1 MMNLRAVLITC
12 SAVSLVA
19 AHGVFWS
26 PLSRAQIAQNNGWE
40 SDTTS
45 IIAEPMPEVA
55 PNRPYPGGRP
65 WAEPGKSL
73 SNVGPCG
80 LKRYAQKTNFHQPGH
95 GWGVNVTA
103 TYQAGDVIDV
113 AWCVSDLADHGGL
126 YSYRVCTDDA
136 LVARFTD
143 PNHTPSDDE
152 MASLEVCFAAGI
164 LSCADVPGQD
174 CPVHPDCQSGWGCEN
189 STAWFN
195 CAGKD
200 AGRCAA
206 KGAPGKCNTHKGS
219 GHLLT
224 DKVKLPAGFRSNHTL
239 LGFRW
244 DCEDTP
250 QLWVQCADI
259 AIV

>member
-1 MMNLRAVLITC
+1 MLCTCDEDRVLPRAERSYVSHLRSPIQTLT
-12 SAVSLVA
+12 
-19 AHGVFWS
+19 AH
-26 PLSRAQIAQNNGWE
+26 PRAHVPCVIR
-40 SDTTS
+40 T
-45 IIAEPMPEVA
+45 I
-55 PNRPYPGGRP
+55 NR
-65 WAEPGKSL
+65 
-73 SNVGPCG
+73 
-80 LKRYAQKTNFHQPGH
+80 
-95 GWGVNVTA
+95 
-103 TYQAGDVIDV
+103 
-113 AWCVSDLADHGGL
+113 
-126 YSYRVCTDDA
+126 
-136 LVARFTD
+136 
-143 PNHTPSDDE
+143 
-152 MASLEVCFAAGI
+152 
-164 LSCADVPGQD
+164 
-174 CPVHPDCQSGWGCEN
+174 CEN

>member
-1 MMNLRAVLITC
+1 M
-12 SAVSLVA
+12 VA
-19 AHGVFWS
+19 KLAC
-26 PLSRAQIAQNNGWE
+26 PL
-40 SDTTS
+40 T
-45 IIAEPMPEVA
+45 PP
-55 PNRPYPGGRP
+55 PPYPCICLSYSGGRP

-174 CPVHPDCQSGWGCEN
+174 CPVHPDCQSGWGC
-189 STAWFN
+189 
-195 CAGKD
+195 
-200 AGRCAA
+200 
-206 KGAPGKCNTHKGS
+206 
-219 GHLLT
+219 
-224 DKVKLPAGFRSNHTL
+224 V
-239 LGFRW
+239 
-244 DCEDTP
+244 
-250 QLWVQCADI
+250 V
-259 AIV
+259 V